1 MGSHPIIHASVLPV
15 TKSWQLIPP
24 KSGFAG
30 LRVEQRENL
39 YRIPGSC
46 LVAFDMQRSGLR
58 QVAKLPEGVPSP
70 TYAAPVIGLSVF
82 SNGVCY
88 CYPMWVTTDRRI
100 IIQTNSGGKANFYFP
115 DLIWF
120 ADQTQ

>member
-24 KSGFAG
+24 SSGFAG

-46 LVAFDMQRSGLR
+46 LVKFDMQRSGLR
-58 QVAKLPEGVPSP
+58 QVAKLPDGVPSP
-70 TYAAPVIGLSVF
+70 TYAAPVVGVANF
-82 SNGVCY
+82 ANGRIY
-88 CYPMWVTTDRRI
+88 PYPMWVHEGKI
-100 IIQTNSGGKANFYFP
+100 LISTNSGGITNFYFP

>member
-24 KSGFAG
+24 NSGFSG

-46 LVAFDMQRSGLR
+46 LVNFDMQRSGLR

-70 TYAAPVIGLSVF
+70 TYAAPVIGLALF
-82 SNGVCY
+82 TNGVRY
-88 CYPMWVTTDRRI
+88 CYPMWVNEGKI
-100 IIQTNSGGKANFYFP
+100 LISTNSGGKANFYFP
-115 DLIWF
+115 DLYWF
-120 ADQTQ
+120 EDECK

>member
-24 KSGFAG
+24 NSGFAG

-46 LVAFDMQRSGLR
+46 LVNFDMQRSGLR

-70 TYAAPVIGLSVF
+70 TYAAPVIGLANF
-82 SNGVCY
+82 TNGVRY
-88 CYPMWVTTDRRI
+88 CYPMWVNEGKI
-100 IIQTNSGGKANFYFP
+100 LISTNSGGKANFYFP

>member
-24 KSGFAG
+24 NGGFAG

-46 LVAFDMQRSGLR
+46 LVKFDMQRKGAR
-58 QVAKLPEGVPSP
+58 EVAKLPDGVPSP
-70 TYAAPVIGLSVF
+70 TYAAPVVGVANF
-82 SNGVCY
+82 TNGVVY
-88 CYPMWVTTDRRI
+88 PYPMWVWKGKI
-100 IIQTNSGGKANFYFP
+100 IISTNSNGIANFYFP
-115 DLIWF
+115 DLYWF

>member
-1 MGSHPIIHASVLPV
+1 M
-15 TKSWQLIPP
+15 
-24 KSGFAG
+24 
-30 LRVEQRENL
+30 RVEQRENL

-46 LVAFDMQRSGLR
+46 LVNFDMQRSGLR

-70 TYAAPVIGLSVF
+70 TYAAPVIGLALF
-82 SNGVCY
+82 TNGVRY
-88 CYPMWVTTDRRI
+88 CYPMWVNEGKI
-100 IIQTNSGGKANFYFP
+100 LISTNSGGKANFYFP

>member
-24 KSGFAG
+24 NGGFAG

-46 LVAFDMQRSGLR
+46 LVTFDMQKAGARE
-58 QVAKLPEGVPSP
+58 VAQLPDGVPSP
-70 TYAAPVIGLSVF
+70 TYAAPVVGVANF
-82 SNGVCY
+82 ANGRIY
-88 CYPMWVTTDRRI
+88 PYPMWVWKGKI
-100 IIQTNSGGKANFYFP
+100 IISTNSGGKANYYFP

-120 ADQTQ
+120 ADQTL